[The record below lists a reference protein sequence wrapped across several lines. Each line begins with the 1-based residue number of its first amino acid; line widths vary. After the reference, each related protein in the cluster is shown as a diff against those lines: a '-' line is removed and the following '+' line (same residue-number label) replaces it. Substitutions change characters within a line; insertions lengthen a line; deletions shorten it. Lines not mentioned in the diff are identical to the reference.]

1 LSSPDWWRA
10 MRPNP
15 NGQARARKF
24 AAPRLAR
31 TSGQQATNRI
41 GASRL
46 LRTRSGPRHGIRL
59 RIRLRVRLRLRC
71 DTTAADG
78 QLDIRRDDDRHGR
91 IRRQFGRRS
100 DRLCFDDGL
109 PRQRRCLQDGS
120 ALPVA
125 DAILRVEDHRLA
137 AIARRSRR
145 ARHGASRGKQN
156 CNGGQRE
163 FERMG
168 RRHGADRLSREGR
181 IALKNAL
188 PYRDADFAA
197 SRYSPSRAL

>member
-1 LSSPDWWRA
+1 

-125 DAILRVEDHRLA
+125 DSILRVEDHRLA